1 MTEPTDATPSASEQD
16 AADPTAPRPPAA
28 SYVSSQRT
36 SDRPSPS
43 PEGLTPEEQKHQR
56 ETSLVMSI
64 VVIAAVVLGAVP
76 LLYGAVIA
84 LFLPVLLVPWLV
96 VPVLLTVLATTALRR
111 AKRGGRRGP
120 RITARWALG
129 VAIALF
135 ALPLAAIAY
144 FNVAMN

>member
-1 MTEPTDATPSASEQD
+1 M
-16 AADPTAPRPPAA
+16 
-28 SYVSSQRT
+28 
-36 SDRPSPS
+36 
-43 PEGLTPEEQKHQR
+43 TPEEQKHQR